1 MKIQIFLAASFL
13 FLAFGLK
20 AQFNTGDKSLDVY
33 LSDINVQAK
42 ADLTLFNK
50 SLTAEF
56 SISNTKIAE
65 YSKIMQPAE
74 IYYSLQIA
82 VIIGKPVE
90 TVVTS
95 YKKNKGKGWG
105 VIAKELGIK
114 PGSAEFHRLKDAT
127 KGKSAKGK
135 PAKKT
140 TSGGKSTGNGKSK
153 GNGNGKK
160 K

>member
-1 MKIQIFLAASFL
+1 MKIPIFLTAL
-13 FLAFGLK
+13 FLAFGLG
-20 AQFNTGDKSLDVY
+20 AQSISFNTGDKSLDVY
-33 LSDINVQAK
+33 LNDINVQAK

-50 SLTAEF
+50 NLTAEF
-56 SISNTKIAE
+56 SISNTKITE

-82 VIIGKPVE
+82 IIIGKPVE
-90 TVVTS
+90 TVVTT
-95 YKKNKGKGWG
+95 YKTHKGKGWG

-114 PGSAEFHRLKDAT
+114 PGSAEFHKLKDAA

-135 PAKKT
+135 PGKKST
-140 TSGGKSTGNGKSK
+140 AGGKTKPNGT
-153 GNGNGKK
+153 NGKK